1 MEFDDL
7 KAEIVKKLSQI
18 SNELD
23 ENGREYEKKI
33 TALADNREYSSSSE
47 RTIQVLES
55 IIDDD
60 SESESVQFSA
70 FVMLNVY
77 MRHRSK
83 ALELQDINKH
93 YSEKFKDHPTYDR
106 CVLICEN
113 ELGIPSNPSLVIQRA
128 RALVNKQ
135 KDSAGSLHL
144 FANIV
149 CTIAERKLYEVSDA
163 LLEEAMTRCD
173 EAIILDGSYPKFHAT
188 KARLLMLSAKWD
200 AALSELTIAMDS
212 ENPENS
218 SYSLRIS
225 EYQRIQSTALYE
237 KLNQQLAETSQRE
250 MQQISDQ
257 SAHSVE
263 LVGFFASVVAL
274 VVSSVE
280 IATGFD
286 FFGAAC
292 LMLVLA
298 GVLVSSYGALSI
310 ALNSHSTD
318 SRAFKTRSVIVGL
331 GLILALGGVIIGAI
345 A

>member
-1 MEFDDL
+1 
-7 KAEIVKKLSQI
+7 
-18 SNELD
+18 
-23 ENGREYEKKI
+23 
-33 TALADNREYSSSSE
+33 
-47 RTIQVLES
+47 
-55 IIDDD
+55 
-60 SESESVQFSA
+60 
-70 FVMLNVY
+70 
-77 MRHRSK
+77 
-83 ALELQDINKH
+83 
-93 YSEKFKDHPTYDR
+93 
-106 CVLICEN
+106 
-113 ELGIPSNPSLVIQRA
+113 
-128 RALVNKQ
+128 
-135 KDSAGSLHL
+135 
-144 FANIV
+144 
-149 CTIAERKLYEVSDA
+149 
-163 LLEEAMTRCD
+163 MTRCD